1 MKWRYKKTLISN
13 VSAVDSNIFYLNNY
27 WWLLTNIDSSNS
39 GDHCSELHAF
49 YSEDLFTN
57 EWKPH
62 LKNPLVF
69 DPLRARNA
77 GMIFEDG
84 NIYRSYQIQGW
95 DKYGEGF
102 GIAKILTLDKENFKE
117 KVEFEVSPDYF
128 KNSIGTHT
136 YNFKNGIMVND
147 FLSIKNK

>member
-95 DKYGEGF
+95 DKYGEALASQKF
-102 GIAKILTLDKENFKE
+102 LLLIKKILKK
-117 KVEFEVSPDYF
+117 K
-128 KNSIGTHT
+128 
-136 YNFKNGIMVND
+136 
-147 FLSIKNK
+147 